1 MRLAAYADESYD
13 LSLGV
18 CLFTASMVDLV
29 DAEALRA
36 VLNDL
41 RTGRSKLHWSKEPPS
56 RDREGGQRAP
66 GRERGGRGSREA
78 SGATM
83 LYVESRQAR
92 SNKLDQETVLICRR
106 KRLISHHMHVE
117 FLPGS
122 AEPLLWIPD
131 IVCGA
136 ALAAQ
141 RSETSYLEQLA
152 DRVMTI
158 DVDGR

>member
-1 MRLAAYADESYD
+1 MKAVS
-13 LSLGV
+13 
-18 CLFTASMVDLV
+18 
-29 DAEALRA
+29 ALTVVSA
-36 VLNDL
+36 VV
-41 RTGRSKLHWSKEPPS
+41 
-56 RDREGGQRAP
+56 A
-66 GRERGGRGSREA
+66 GRGLPMFAERSRRKCSETLLPQLEA